1 MKTGDR
7 RRLCV
12 EGDWPISVGCI
23 YFQGDEY
30 YDPEYICHC
39 NGTLCNTDIKTD
51 NKTTKKQK
59 GRHQT
64 MTFQVYVMLYWS
76 LGYSLERAPMVL
88 MALRAMTA
96 HILPQIC
103 AVVFTSPLT
112 SRLCSQLQELQ
123 ELPTSPLRMW
133 SSSKKH
139 QLILTLAPGPGVEP
153 GSRGHEADVLPLSYP
168 HIRPSKFMDVI
179 KNTTILNPPSV
190 IVKHWCMYLPGDA
203 LKCYNCQSGDPC
215 ETSRRSEFRHS

>member
-1 MKTGDR
+1 MTMIKQAW
-7 RRLCV
+7 RL
-12 EGDWPISVGCI
+12 
-23 YFQGDEY
+23 YFEPSLHQNILPLEIVCFKY
-30 YDPEYICHC
+30 SLAVIL
-39 NGTLCNTDIKTD
+39 TL
-51 NKTTKKQK
+51 
-59 GRHQT
+59 
-64 MTFQVYVMLYWS
+64 LYWS

-96 HILPQIC
+96 HILSQIC

-153 GSRGHEADVLPLSYP
+153 GSRGHEADALPLSYP
-168 HIRPSKFMDVI
+168 HIHVILTWILPFLLRKVRLNSFMFTSSWKKRR
-179 KNTTILNPPSV
+179 KNGRWHIFFLQF
-190 IVKHWCMYLPGDA
+190 L
-203 LKCYNCQSGDPC
+203 L
-215 ETSRRSEFRHS
+215 F

>member
-1 MKTGDR
+1 MILDHIFVILLSMTLVLKVSKRNFTCDFAGILAMSPTPLVHCYCYIDR
-7 RRLCV
+7 
-12 EGDWPISVGCI
+12 EGI
-23 YFQGDEY
+23 
-30 YDPEYICHC
+30 
-39 NGTLCNTDIKTD
+39 
-51 NKTTKKQK
+51 
-59 GRHQT
+59 
-64 MTFQVYVMLYWS
+64 S

-96 HILPQIC
+96 HILSQIC

-153 GSRGHEADVLPLSYP
+153 GSRGHKADALPLSYP
-168 HIRPSKFMDVI
+168 HILPLVHI
-179 KNTTILNPPSV
+179 
-190 IVKHWCMYLPGDA
+190 WYL
-203 LKCYNCQSGDPC
+203 LLY
-215 ETSRRSEFRHS
+215 